1 MRRSLEEAINRPT
14 VKYSAGA
21 VIVRRGDGKVQEV
34 LMIQRAKKDHWP
46 LQWEFPRGGCDSNI
60 DDSLRE
66 CVKREVKEETG
77 LDVKVLRLID
87 KVKYVR
93 DGGQKITRCYNYYCN
108 LEYPDQEIRL
118 SHEHEKNG
126 YKWVSEVGEVELMAS
141 PEQKETIQKV
151 LNDERAIVSYPQH
164 QKTEESVDFYL
175 NALEE
180 NEMLG
185 ADIEEKSEEPI
196 AEYGPV
202 VTTMLGVYFGALLL
216 KLAADVYK
224 NNFTKAAKECKG
236 LPGGEKGI
244 CMLRA
249 KIRAKEAAANKLSGS
264 IHKCAKGRNSDKCKG
279 VVQGKIQKLKDEI
292 GYLQRRQ
299 KELRGAPIV
308 H

>member
-1 MRRSLEEAINRPT
+1 MV

-21 VIVRRGDGKVQEV
+21 VILRIGDGDVREV
-34 LMIQRAKKDHWP
+34 LLIQRSKKDHWP
-46 LQWEFPRGGCDSNI
+46 LQWEFPRGGCDSDK

-77 LDVKVLRLID
+77 LDVKVIRLID
-87 KVKYVR
+87 KHKYVR
-93 DGGQKITRCYNYYCN
+93 HGKDGEKRVTRCFNYLCKS
-108 LEYPDQEIRL
+108 EYPDQKIRL
-118 SHEHEKNG
+118 SHEHEKGG
-126 YKWVSEVGEVELMAS
+126 YKWISEVGEVELMVA

-164 QKTEESVDFYL
+164 QKTEESLNFYL
-175 NALEE
+175 EALENDDLVFE
-180 NEMLG
+180 FEGEELVTEAEPVSTTTVLLG
-185 ADIEEKSEEPI
+185 A
-196 AEYGPV
+196 
-202 VTTMLGVYFGALLL
+202 YFSALLL

-224 NNFTKAAKECKG
+224 SNFTKAARECKG

-249 KIRAKEAAANKLSGS
+249 KIRAKEAAAAKLTSS
-264 IHKCAKGRNSDKCKG
+264 IHKCSKGRNPEKCKG
-279 VVQGKIQKLKDEI
+279 VVQNKIKRLKDEV
-292 GYLQRRQ
+292 GYLKRRQ